1 MLNLVIFGAPG
12 SGKGTQSEV
21 LIEKYGFD
29 HISTGDILRAEIRQ
43 ESELGKAAKS
53 IWMPDSLYPIASLST

>member
-1 MLNLVIFGAPG
+1 MLNVIIFGAPG

-29 HISTGDILRAEIRQ
+29 HVSTGDLLRAAIKNET
-43 ESELGKAAKS
+43 ELVKSAKQY
-53 IWMPDSLYPIASLST
+53 MDAGQLVPN

>member
-21 LIEKYGFD
+21 LIAQYGFD
-29 HISTGDILRAEIRQ
+29 HLSTGDILRAEIKA
-43 ESELGKAAKS
+43 ESELGKEIGRAHV
-53 IWMPDSLYPIASLST
+53 

>member
-1 MLNLVIFGAPG
+1 MGVCSKIFINLKTKHKTMLNLVIFGAPG

-29 HISTGDILRAEIRQ
+29 HISTGDILRG
-43 ESELGKAAKS
+43 S
-53 IWMPDSLYPIASLST
+53 DSQSYVY

>member
-21 LIEKYGFD
+21 LIEQFGFD
-29 HISTGDILRAEIRQ
+29 HISTGDLLRAEIKQ
-43 ESELGKAAKS
+43 GSELGKSAKS
-53 IWMPDSLYPIASLST
+53 YIDAGQLVPTA